1 MCTSGIKDTLF
12 FKSQKLTALSAP
24 LLIIMCL
31 FHDQARNIRNRPVV
45 NKDSQVS
52 RLLEMREEIAAL
64 RDELYRTQVSKPTT
78 ANTVTT
84 VDSSVMV
91 EVSMY
96 MSVLSISL
104 AGLIPQ
110 VVVK

>member
-1 MCTSGIKDTLF
+1 MCTSGIEDTLLI
-12 FKSQKLTALSAP
+12 KLTALSAP

-84 VDSSVMV
+84 ADSSVMV
-91 EVSMY
+91 EVSMC
-96 MSVLSISL
+96 MSPLQQSAWL